1 MSAINNRPETRWH
14 VPSAPERTSLVLSR
28 ALRNTDPGLAG
39 RILTD
44 RLLGV
49 VASQGPDARVTLTL
63 GTERDGEVRVSVDAV
78 GVTPTFPQDLA
89 WCSEGVHEWEE
100 VVPDAGRPAPRVLR
114 EVVAAVTRQSPRLT
128 PEPVVPGAP
137 DDTGARTLTRL
148 LPGADQDAFRRP
160 LGTWPNTVMTN
171 SALTM
176 TRVLRSAGATLRVH
190 LAPAGSAETWM
201 LQETVLATEGRAS
214 TETVMGYVGVP
225 VRMRLLLGTDL
236 DEEIPA
242 RVVVALEDWASDLE
256 VVPLGVDEDAKE
268 VWAGASRTLQGR
280 AVPRGMARGLVRIPV
295 PGERTGVIGI
305 RCAMPTTPEVP
316 LTDAVPTEGLR
327 LGTALD
333 STGGR
338 TEVRIG
344 LEQLCQHVHVL
355 GASGAGKSTLQAGVV
370 AWAVEHGLGVTVID
384 PHGTLVSRCV
394 DELPDG
400 AAARTHLVRTADLER
415 PTPLNPFAGRDFETM
430 VGEVIEILYAV
441 FDPKH
446 TGIIGPRFER
456 IFHQAMGAASALFGD
471 RATISLVPE
480 LLADRER
487 ITDVACAVHHIN
499 PRLARE
505 LESELAGNHSSEFAD
520 MLAWVNSKF
529 DRVLRSSAMRA
540 VFGSGREAIDVQ
552 GVMDRGEVLLIDLAA
567 PRIGQDQAAF
577 IGMIW
582 VMEHALAMASR
593 VQRHRPHLLVIDE
606 AQLFQV
612 GGLPELL
619 AEGRKFGISVLL
631 AHQHMG
637 QLSAE
642 LASSLEANASTVMG
656 MRSSIQDAP
665 RVAARIG
672 TWSGGSLSRLP
683 NMHAATTLATPAGQT
698 QAFTLVVDH
707 NERADALRR
716 ERPGAVER
724 NRQITRSRVLRR
736 CQELGSLKAL
746 TSDDVEAAIC
756 QCEANDLVRLTAS
769 PHLEPCEQ
777 DGGVLRPQDG
787 PQDDDFGSLLEECLT
802 SLGMGE
808 PVSGSADID
817 TLLSGS
823 ED

>member
-1 MSAINNRPETRWH
+1 MSVVNNRPEARWH
-14 VPSAPERTSLVLSR
+14 APSAPERTSLVLSR

-100 VVPDAGRPAPRVLR
+100 VVPGAGRPAPRVLR

-256 VVPLGVDEDAKE
+256 VVPLGADEDAKE

-415 PTPLNPFAGRDFETM
+415 PTPLNPFTGRDFETM

-577 IGMIW
+577 IGMTWI
-582 VMEHALAMASR
+582 MEHALAMAVR
-593 VQRHRPHLLVIDE
+593 RRRRPHLLVIDE
-606 AQLFQV
+606 AQLFRA

-619 AEGRKFGISVLL
+619 AEGRKFGVGVLL

-637 QLSAE
+637 QLSTE
-642 LASSLEANASTVMG
+642 LAGSLEANASTVMG
-656 MRSSIQDAP
+656 MRSSIRDAV
-665 RVAARIG
+665 RVEARIG
-672 TWSGGSLSRLP
+672 TWAGGSLSRLP
-683 NMHAATTLATPAGQT
+683 NMHVATTLATPTGQT

-716 ERPGAVER
+716 ERPGAAGRNRRIVER
-724 NRQITRSRVLRR
+724 RAARRHLGLGDIGFLGGDDVDAAIRECAAGRADLAGASSR
-736 CQELGSLKAL
+736 
-746 TSDDVEAAIC
+746 TSDSGHSQARGGGADTSFLDELLAKRKA
-756 QCEANDLVRLTAS
+756 QQQLRKADSSFTA
-769 PHLEPCEQ
+769 
-777 DGGVLRPQDG
+777 G
-787 PQDDDFGSLLEECLT
+787 LLPT
-802 SLGMGE
+802 D
-808 PVSGSADID
+808 A
-817 TLLSGS
+817 
-823 ED
+823 

>member
-1 MSAINNRPETRWH
+1 MSAINNRPEIRWH
-14 VPSAPERTSLVLSR
+14 APSVPERTSLVLSR

-63 GTERDGEVRVSVDAV
+63 GTERDGEVQVSVDAV

-100 VVPDAGRPAPRVLR
+100 VVPGAGRPAPRVLR

-148 LPGADQDAFRRP
+148 LPSADQDAFRRP
-160 LGTWPNTVMTN
+160 LGTWPNIVMTN

-256 VVPLGVDEDAKE
+256 VVPLGADEDAKE

-338 TEVRIG
+338 TEVRSAWSS
-344 LEQLCQHVHVL
+344 C
-355 GASGAGKSTLQAGVV
+355 ASTSTCSGPPAP
-370 AWAVEHGLGVTVID
+370 AS
-384 PHGTLVSRCV
+384 PPSR
-394 DELPDG
+394 
-400 AAARTHLVRTADLER
+400 
-415 PTPLNPFAGRDFETM
+415 
-430 VGEVIEILYAV
+430 
-441 FDPKH
+441 
-446 TGIIGPRFER
+446 
-456 IFHQAMGAASALFGD
+456 
-471 RATISLVPE
+471 
-480 LLADRER
+480 
-487 ITDVACAVHHIN
+487 
-499 PRLARE
+499 
-505 LESELAGNHSSEFAD
+505 
-520 MLAWVNSKF
+520 
-529 DRVLRSSAMRA
+529 
-540 VFGSGREAIDVQ
+540 
-552 GVMDRGEVLLIDLAA
+552 
-567 PRIGQDQAAF
+567 
-577 IGMIW
+577 
-582 VMEHALAMASR
+582 
-593 VQRHRPHLLVIDE
+593 
-606 AQLFQV
+606 
-612 GGLPELL
+612 
-619 AEGRKFGISVLL
+619 
-631 AHQHMG
+631 
-637 QLSAE
+637 
-642 LASSLEANASTVMG
+642 LASSPGPSSTVWG
-656 MRSSIQDAP
+656 
-665 RVAARIG
+665 
-672 TWSGGSLSRLP
+672 
-683 NMHAATTLATPAGQT
+683 
-698 QAFTLVVDH
+698 
-707 NERADALRR
+707 
-716 ERPGAVER
+716 
-724 NRQITRSRVLRR
+724 
-736 CQELGSLKAL
+736 
-746 TSDDVEAAIC
+746 
-756 QCEANDLVRLTAS
+756 
-769 PHLEPCEQ
+769 
-777 DGGVLRPQDG
+777 
-787 PQDDDFGSLLEECLT
+787 
-802 SLGMGE
+802 
-808 PVSGSADID
+808 
-817 TLLSGS
+817 
-823 ED
+823 